1 MPKHSTTRA
10 VLPCIPRKFS
20 HSFPVLSCKSP
31 KCNPT
36 YTFGRKTVHL
46 KKLPNVK
53 AQEMSQTREKSRC
66 SLMNALVVAVLTMNF
81 RPITCLYAK
90 QTTMHINATLSP
102 DAKILIS
109 MLISYGRSGRISAYL
124 LHQSVVNQKIIFCC
138 YENYFHTECL
148 DVSWY

>member
-1 MPKHSTTRA
+1 
-10 VLPCIPRKFS
+10 
-20 HSFPVLSCKSP
+20 
-31 KCNPT
+31 
-36 YTFGRKTVHL
+36 
-46 KKLPNVK
+46 
-53 AQEMSQTREKSRC
+53 
-66 SLMNALVVAVLTMNF
+66 MNALVVAVLTMNF

-148 DVSWY
+148 DVS